1 MVTGDH
7 PNEVVNCKAVVNSL
21 KKHINRKRSQSSSL
35 HEISLKDD
43 EILMQVDYSE
53 NYKNADQNKIQSAL
67 TLAILASVAT
77 TNKLNKYPLAITGEL
92 SYYSQESLFSFV
104 RIN

>member
-53 NYKNADQNKIQSAL
+53 SYKNADQNKIQSAL

-77 TNKLNKYPLAITGEL
+77 TNLQQKN
-92 SYYSQESLFSFV
+92 
-104 RIN
+104 